1 MLPRV
6 ERVLVVQPLAKSP
19 LTISSKEFEMN
30 CGTLFVYVWLECA
43 TRCGLLSCRSS
54 RVCVSS
60 ATLVHHCHR
69 LEGGEVDSTYVE
81 MMITVHLE
89 SLFAELRQEGWMR
102 NAR

>member
-19 LTISSKEFEMN
+19 LAVFSNEVEMN

-54 RVCVSS
+54 RLCVSS
-60 ATLVHHCHR
+60 KTLVHHCRR
-69 LEGGEVDSTYVE
+69 LEGGEVDSTHVE
-81 MMITVHLE
+81 MMIIVPLE
-89 SLFAELRQEGWMR
+89 FPLQNRAKRAG
-102 NAR
+102 